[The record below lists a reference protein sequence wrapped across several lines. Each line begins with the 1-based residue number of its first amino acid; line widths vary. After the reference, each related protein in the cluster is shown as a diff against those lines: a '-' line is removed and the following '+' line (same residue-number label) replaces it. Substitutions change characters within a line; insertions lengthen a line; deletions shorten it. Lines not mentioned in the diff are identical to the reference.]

1 MLIAI
6 LILGTVVVISTWISI
21 RKDAALSVIREQ
33 YKAKFSTDPIVL
45 DPIEDAALMG
55 QQYCVRMEL
64 FDLLQKG
71 YVEQKTDKIKL
82 TDLPKKSGDISVIQE
97 KMLDELKGE
106 DEGMRGGQL
115 LGKSAVSILAEG
127 KVQGKLKEYQA
138 VGMSYPDEAKDT
150 GNTVGCVL
158 ILLVGL
164 IVGLGGGLGMFGDI
178 TDFNVPFFFVVFG
191 LLVITHLVIRHK
203 TKEEFSEHTPKAET
217 SLSLMRE
224 KWAGYSIK
232 KSSDE
237 AVQHQNLL
245 IFGALGMGALAS
257 TGFSSFDQAFPLASA
272 SGSASAGCSSCSSS
286 CGSCGGGGG
295 GGGGD
300 GGGGGCGGGC
310 GG

>member
-6 LILGTVVVISTWISI
+6 LILGTVVVVSTWASI
-21 RKDAALSVIREQ
+21 QKDAALSAAREQ
-33 YKAKFSTDPIVL
+33 YKAKFSADPIVL

-71 YVEQKTDKIKL
+71 YVKQKTDKIKL
-82 TDLPKKSGDISVIQE
+82 TDLPRKPGDISAIQG

-106 DEGMRGGQL
+106 SDGMRGGQL
-115 LGKSAVSILAEG
+115 LGKSGVSTLAER
-127 KVQGKLKEYQA
+127 KVQNKLKEYQA
-138 VGMSYPDEAKDT
+138 VGMAYPDEAKYT
-150 GNTVGCVL
+150 ANAHTVGCVA
-158 ILLVGL
+158 ILLGGL
-164 IVGLGGGLGMFGDI
+164 IVALFGAMGMFR
-178 TDFNVPFFFVVFG
+178 DFNVPFFLVVFAV
-191 LLVITHLVIRHK
+191 LIIAHLVIRHK
-203 TKEEFSEHTPKAET
+203 TQEEFSEHTPKAET

-224 KWAGYSIK
+224 KWAGKRIK

-272 SGSASAGCSSCSSS
+272 SGAASTGCSSCSS
-286 CGSCGGGGG
+286 CGSCG

-300 GGGGGCGGGC
+300 GGGGGCGGGGC
-310 GG
+310 GGGCGG

>member
-6 LILGTVVVISTWISI
+6 LILGTVVVVSTWASI
-21 RKDAALSVIREQ
+21 QKDAALSAAREQ
-33 YKAKFSTDPIVL
+33 YKAKFSADPIVL

-71 YVEQKTDKIKL
+71 YVKQKTDKIKL
-82 TDLPKKSGDISVIQE
+82 TDLPRKPGDISAIQG

-106 DEGMRGGQL
+106 SDGMRGGQL
-115 LGKSAVSILAEG
+115 LGKSGVSTLAER
-127 KVQGKLKEYQA
+127 KVQNKLKEYQA
-138 VGMSYPDEAKDT
+138 VGMAYPDEAKYT
-150 GNTVGCVL
+150 ANAHTVGCVA
-158 ILLVGL
+158 ILLGGL
-164 IVGLGGGLGMFGDI
+164 IVALFGAMGMFR
-178 TDFNVPFFFVVFG
+178 DFNVPFFLVVFAV
-191 LLVITHLVIRHK
+191 LIIAHLVIRHK
-203 TKEEFSEHTPKAET
+203 TQEEFSEHTPKAET

-224 KWAGYSIK
+224 KWAGKRIK

-272 SGSASAGCSSCSSS
+272 SGAASTGCSCCSS
-286 CGSCGGGGG
+286 CGSCG

-300 GGGGGCGGGC
+300 GGGGGCGGGGC
-310 GG
+310 GGGCGG

>member
-6 LILGTVVVISTWISI
+6 LILGTVVVVSTWASI
-21 RKDAALSVIREQ
+21 QKDAALSAAREQ
-33 YKAKFSTDPIVL
+33 YKAKFSADPIVL

-71 YVEQKTDKIKL
+71 YVKQKTDKIKL
-82 TDLPKKSGDISVIQE
+82 TDISKKSGDISAIQK
-97 KMLDELKGE
+97 KMLDELK
-106 DEGMRGGQL
+106 DESDGMRGGQL
-115 LGKSAVSILAEG
+115 LGQSEVSKLAER
-127 KVQGKLKEYQA
+127 KVQSKLKEYQA
-138 VGMSYPDEAKDT
+138 VGMAYPDEAKDT

-164 IVGLGGGLGMFGDI
+164 IVGLGVALGVFGK
-178 TDFNVPFFFVVFG
+178 TSDFSVPFFSIVFG
-191 LLVITHLVIRHK
+191 LLVIAHLVIRHK

-224 KWAGYSIK
+224 KWAGKRIK

-272 SGSASAGCSSCSSS
+272 SGAASTGCSSCSS

-295 GGGGD
+295 GGGG
-300 GGGGGCGGGC
+300 GGCGGGGCGGGC